1 VSDPYNP
8 AGAAARPRPSTVTV
22 AGYLLYLAAALQ
34 LIGAIITL
42 PLIGTFNDVY
52 EEAYAGSD
60 MAGAGAVGS
69 ATVIGGAVIG
79 VIVAIGLVV
88 LALLNNRG
96 KNPARIVTW
105 VFGGLFSCCTL
116 ATLSL
121 SAAGSALSPSSGD
134 ANLPDEAEV
143 QRMLEDR
150 LPGWYTP
157 VGTLLSVL
165 ALIAV
170 LVALILLALPPSNEF
185 FRKPQPVWQPPV
197 PGSAYPGYPQTT
209 PPVAPQQWS
218 GTSPTNPSAG
228 TPSGGPD
235 DQRDTPPSAP
245 PPSGPTN
252 T

>member
-1 VSDPYNP
+1 MSDPHNP
-8 AGAAARPRPSTVTV
+8 ASAAARPRPSTVTV

-34 LIGAIITL
+34 LIGALIAL
-42 PLIGTFNDVY
+42 PFIGTINDVY

-60 MAGAGAVGS
+60 LAGAGAVGS
-69 ATVIGGAVIG
+69 VTVIAGAVIG
-79 VIVAIGLVV
+79 LIVAIGLVV

-105 VFGGLFSCCTL
+105 VLGGLFLCCSI
-116 ATLSL
+116 AALSL

-143 QRMLEDR
+143 QRMLDDR

-157 VGTLLSVL
+157 VTTLVSVL
-165 ALIAV
+165 TVIAV

-197 PGSAYPGYPQTT
+197 PGSAYPGFPQAM
-209 PPVAPQQWS
+209 PPAGPQQWS
-218 GTSPTNPSAG
+218 GPGAGSPPVD
-228 TPSGGPD
+228 PSGGDPD
-235 DQRDTPPSAP
+235 DRREFPPSAP
-245 PPSGPTN
+245 PPSGPSN
-252 T
+252 G